1 MKYGF
6 AWTLSGKGQLVRNLF
21 FSVSADNPLL
31 AAKILLLNSQ
41 MVWNLSSG
49 NIRDMPQLSLFYGC
63 VLGFLV
69 GGMMKK
75 KEYLIPFVPF
85 YGVILAIGAAAT
97 TYEVRYLLP
106 LELLFPVLL
115 LYSIGCAKGADMAGE
130 GKKENLPPSGI

>member
-6 AWTLSGKGQLVRNLF
+6 AWTLSGNGQLVRNLF

-41 MVWNLSSG
+41 MVWNLPSG

-106 LELLFPVLL
+106 QELLFPVLL
-115 LYSIGCAKGADMAGE
+115 LYSIGCARRADRAGE
-130 GKKENLPPSGI
+130 GKKENLSPSGI